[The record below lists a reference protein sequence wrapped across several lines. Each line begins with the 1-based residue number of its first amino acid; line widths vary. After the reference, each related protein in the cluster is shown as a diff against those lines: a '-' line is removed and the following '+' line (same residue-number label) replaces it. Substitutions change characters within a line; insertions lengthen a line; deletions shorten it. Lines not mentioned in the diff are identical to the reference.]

1 MRRVVVD
8 ASVVVKWIFPD
19 RAEESNTAEALGLL
33 DDIRGGKVAVV
44 QPAHWLAEVAAVA
57 VRIEPA
63 IAREAVELLWTMEF
77 AVADSAETYRT
88 AVELASQLGQHLFD
102 TLYHAVALET
112 PAAHLVT
119 ADRRYYEKAKGRGR
133 LLMLEGYR
141 DL

>member
-19 RAEESNTAEALGLL
+19 RAEESNTAEALSLL
-33 DDIRGGKVAVV
+33 EDIRAGKVAVV

-57 VRIEPA
+57 VRVEPA
-63 IAREAVELLWTMEF
+63 IAQEAVELLWTMEF
-77 AVADSAETYRT
+77 AMADSPETYRT
-88 AVELASQLGQHLFD
+88 AVELASHFDQHLFD
-102 TLYHAVALET
+102 TLYHAVPLEIREG
-112 PAAHLVT
+112 HLVT

-133 LLMLEGYR
+133 LLMLERYR